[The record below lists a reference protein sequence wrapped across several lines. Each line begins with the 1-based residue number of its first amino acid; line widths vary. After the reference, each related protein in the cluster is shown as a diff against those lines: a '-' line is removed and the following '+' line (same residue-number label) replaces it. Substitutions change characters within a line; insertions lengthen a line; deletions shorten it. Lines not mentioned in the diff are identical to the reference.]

1 MEPVDKITKAY
12 RSSVDTSSNKYLMV
26 PIFIFFSLLIL
37 AMIRSPIIIS
47 QSGIGSA
54 IILSAPL
61 ILTTYALTFIV
72 MAGRG
77 GVDLSIG
84 PFMGFINVSSIQLYA
99 HGYLES
105 PVGWFIYAIAM
116 GLIWQLFYALIVV
129 FVRVSPIIVA
139 LAGFLAFTGINLVIL
154 SRPGGI
160 APDWL
165 IPWGEGFTIFNEIFL
180 LLILATILFYI
191 ITHTAFWGH
200 LKLMGADERAA
211 FTSGVKIN
219 WVRIVAHLISG
230 VFAALSAICFT
241 ALVGSGDPIQGTKY
255 TLLGVTALV
264 LGGASLV
271 GGRGGAFGAILGA
284 GTLYLINYILVT
296 FRFERLQSF
305 VSDLSYGAVLVIALL
320 VSLLL
325 PYVQRVTKG
334 LSVMVFFILMSFA
347 GTFVIMHQV
356 YDQPIVVES
365 EIKQDI
371 DEASKAYE
379 RGQKV
384 RKLDATG
391 NIIVEEGEAGTTT
404 GEGTAQGGS
413 LAGHSVVRLTETPG
427 TIMLYVI
434 IGIAG
439 LALLLYL
446 LSVHRSPSTI
456 SFVVI
461 VTIIVAGLIFDPED
475 KEKELLKNTEQ
486 ISLQSNQVSSI
497 EASSPQYFSL
507 ERINYIPNISD
518 TALISGTSYSVIS
531 IAGVILLASLIVI
544 VMLPQFSTRVK
555 STAMLFF
562 LAALSL
568 IVLKGVSYNNLVE
581 SAGQSFFGIQGYG
594 VILVI
599 LLLFVITAPFVHS
612 KIKNLTNVYIF
623 GLGVLGILA
632 VYFVGGNTFIPND
645 PSLYQP
651 QIITELNIG
660 DISQIKYAEP
670 KRFFYESLTSDF
682 AQIAYS
688 IVTVFLLQYF
698 LFLNMGHK
706 GSYKRFAPYMYIVIF
721 AGFLWSALFYSVGYS
736 FYKIIAVFIIGVP
749 LTPLVW
755 QFMRI
760 YREKI
765 ARDSKL
771 SQWDEV
777 K

>member
-1 MEPVDKITKAY
+1 M
-12 RSSVDTSSNKYLMV
+12 
-26 PIFIFFSLLIL
+26 
-37 AMIRSPIIIS
+37 
-47 QSGIGSA
+47 
-54 IILSAPL
+54 
-61 ILTTYALTFIV
+61 
-72 MAGRG
+72 
-77 GVDLSIG
+77 
-84 PFMGFINVSSIQLYA
+84 
-99 HGYLES
+99 
-105 PVGWFIYAIAM
+105 
-116 GLIWQLFYALIVV
+116 
-129 FVRVSPIIVA
+129 
-139 LAGFLAFTGINLVIL
+139 
-154 SRPGGI
+154 
-160 APDWL
+160 
-165 IPWGEGFTIFNEIFL
+165 
-180 LLILATILFYI
+180 ILATILFYI

-200 LKLMGADERAA
+200 LKLMGSDERAA

-219 WVRIVAHLISG
+219 WVRIVAHLIAG
-230 VFAALSAICFT
+230 IFAALSAICFT

-264 LGGASLV
+264 LGGASLI

-325 PYVQRVTKG
+325 PHVQRVTKG

-404 GEGTAQGGS
+404 GTGTTQGGS

-427 TIMLYVI
+427 TIMFYVI
-434 IGIAG
+434 IGLAG

-475 KEKELLKNTEQ
+475 KEKDLLKDTEQ

-497 EASSPQYFSL
+497 ETSSPQYFSL
-507 ERINYIPNISD
+507 EKINYFSNISD
-518 TALISGTSYSVIS
+518 TALISGTTYSIIY
-531 IAGVILLASLIVI
+531 IAGVVLLASLIVI
-544 VMLPQFSTRVK
+544 AMLPQFSGRAK

-562 LAALSL
+562 LATLT
-568 IVLKGVSYNNLVE
+568 IIFLKGVSYNNLIE
-581 SAGQSFFGIQGYG
+581 STDKSFFGIQGYG
-594 VILVI
+594 VILTI

-612 KIKNLTNVYIF
+612 RIKNLTNVYIF
-623 GLGVLGILA
+623 GLGVLAILST
-632 VYFVGGNTFIPND
+632 YFVGGNTFIPND

-651 QIITELNIG
+651 QIISELNIG
-660 DISQIKYAEP
+660 DLSQIKHTGP
-670 KRFFYESLTSDF
+670 KRFFYESLTSGF
-682 AQIAYS
+682 AQVAYS
-688 IVTVFLLQYF
+688 IVVVFLLQYF

-706 GSYKRFAPYMYIVIF
+706 ASYKRFAPYMYIVIF
-721 AGFLWSALFYSVGYS
+721 AGLLWSAIFYSVGYS
-736 FYKIIAVFIIGVP
+736 FYKIIAVFVIGVP

-755 QFMRI
+755 QFMTI
-760 YREKI
+760 YGEKI
-765 ARDSKL
+765 ARDRQL
-771 SQWDEV
+771 SQWEEV

>member
-1 MEPVDKITKAY
+1 MEIVDKITKTY

-26 PIFIFFSLLIL
+26 PIFIFFSLLIF

-99 HGYLES
+99 HGYLQS
-105 PVGWFIYAIAM
+105 PIGWFIYAIVI
-116 GLIWQLFYALIVV
+116 GLIWQFFYALIVV

-139 LAGFLAFTGINLVIL
+139 LAGYLAFTGINLVIL

-180 LLILATILFYI
+180 LMILATILFYI

-219 WVRIVAHLISG
+219 WVRIVAHLIAG

-264 LGGASLV
+264 LGGASLI

-284 GTLYLINYILVT
+284 GNLYLINYILVT

-320 VSLLL
+320 VSLIL

-365 EIKQDI
+365 EIKEDT
-371 DEASKAYE
+371 DEASKAYQ

-404 GEGTAQGGS
+404 GTGTKQGGS

-427 TIMLYVI
+427 TIMLYII

-446 LSVHRSPSTI
+446 LTVHRSPATTT
-456 SFVVI
+456 FAVV
-461 VTIIVAGLIFDPED
+461 VAIIVAGLIFDPED
-475 KEKELLKNTEQ
+475 KQKDLLKDTEK
-486 ISLQSNQVSSI
+486 ISIQSGQTSSI
-497 EASSPQYFSL
+497 ETSSPEYFSL
-507 ERINYIPNISD
+507 EKIDYLSNLS
-518 TALISGTSYSVIS
+518 ISGTTYSIIY
-531 IAGVILLASLIVI
+531 IAGVVLLASLIVI
-544 VMLPQFSTRVK
+544 AMLPQFSNRTK
-555 STAMLFF
+555 SAAMLFF
-562 LAALSL
+562 LAALTM
-568 IVLKGVSYNNLVE
+568 IVLKGVSYNNLIE
-581 SAGQSFFGIQGYG
+581 STDKSFFGIQGYG

-623 GLGVLGILA
+623 GFGVLAILA
-632 VYFVGGNTFIPND
+632 TYFVGGNTFISDN

-651 QIITELNIG
+651 KIISELNIG
-660 DISQIKYAEP
+660 DISQIKYQEP
-670 KRFFYESLTSDF
+670 KRFFYEIIRSG
-682 AQIAYS
+682 YS
-688 IVTVFLLQYF
+688 QVAFSILAVFLLQYF
-698 LFLNMGHK
+698 LFLTMSHK
-706 GSYKRFAPYMYIVIF
+706 VSYKRFAPYMYIVIF
-721 AGFLWSALFYSVGYS
+721 ASLLWAAMFYSVGYS
-736 FYKIIAVFIIGVP
+736 FYKIIAVFIIGIP
-749 LTPLVW
+749 ITPLVW

-765 ARDSKL
+765 ARDSQL
-771 SQWDEV
+771 SQWEEV

>member
-1 MEPVDKITKAY
+1 MEVVNKITKAY

-54 IILSAPL
+54 IILTAPL

-99 HGYLES
+99 HGYLQTS
-105 PVGWFIYAIAM
+105 VGWFIYAIAM

-129 FVRVSPIIVA
+129 YVRVSPIIVA

-180 LLILATILFYI
+180 LMILATILFYI

-200 LKLMGADERAA
+200 LKLMGSDERAA

-320 VSLLL
+320 VSLIL

-334 LSVMVFFILMSFA
+334 LSVVVFFIFMSFA
-347 GTFVIMHQV
+347 GLFVVLHSV
-356 YDQPIVVES
+356 YDQPIVVET
-365 EIKQDI
+365 EVAEDI
-371 DEASKAYE
+371 DIASKAYE

-404 GEGTAQGGS
+404 GTGTTLGGS

-427 TIMLYVI
+427 TIMFYVI
-434 IGIAG
+434 IGLAG
-439 LALLLYL
+439 IALLLYL

-456 SFVVI
+456 SFVIIIAII
-461 VTIIVAGLIFDPED
+461 VTGLIFDPED
-475 KEKELLKNTEQ
+475 KEKDLLKNTEQ
-486 ISLQSNQVSSI
+486 ISVQSNQVSSI
-497 EASSPQYFSL
+497 ETSSPQYFSL
-507 ERINYIPNISD
+507 EKINYFSNISD
-518 TALISGTSYSVIS
+518 YALISGTTYSIIY
-531 IAGVILLASLIVI
+531 IAGVVLLASLIVI
-544 VMLPQFSTRVK
+544 TMLPQFSSRAK

-562 LAALSL
+562 LAALSMV
-568 IVLKGVSYNNLVE
+568 VLKGVSYNNLIE
-581 SAGQSFFGIQGYG
+581 STDKSFFGIQGYG

-612 KIKNLTNVYIF
+612 RIKNLTNVYIF
-623 GLGVLGILA
+623 GLGVLAILFT
-632 VYFVGGNTFIPND
+632 YFVGGNTFIPDD

-651 QIITELNIG
+651 QIISELNIG
-660 DISQIKYAEP
+660 DMSQVKYEEP
-670 KRFFYESLTSDF
+670 KRFFYESLTSGF
-682 AQIAYS
+682 AQVAYS
-688 IVTVFLLQYF
+688 IVVVFLLQYF

-721 AGFLWSALFYSVGYS
+721 AGLLWSAIFYSVGYS
-736 FYKIIAVFIIGVP
+736 FYKIIAVFVIGVP

-765 ARDSKL
+765 ARDRQL
-771 SQWDEV
+771 SQWEEV

>member
-1 MEPVDKITKAY
+1 MELAESVKKVF
-12 RSSVDTSSNKYLMV
+12 RSSTDTSSNKYLMV
-26 PIFIFFSLLIL
+26 PIFIFFSLLIF

-54 IILSAPL
+54 IILTAPL
-61 ILTTYALTFIV
+61 ILATYALTFIV

-99 HGYLES
+99 HGYLQT
-105 PVGWFIYAIAM
+105 PVGWFIYAIAI
-116 GLIWQLFYALIVV
+116 GLIWQLFYALVVV
-129 FVRVSPIIVA
+129 FVRVSPIIVS

-180 LLILATILFYI
+180 LMILATILFYI

-200 LKLMGADERAA
+200 LKLMGSDERAA

-219 WVRIVAHLISG
+219 WVRIVAHLIAG
-230 VFAALSAICFT
+230 IFAALSAICFT

-264 LGGASLV
+264 LGGASLI

-325 PYVQRVTKG
+325 PHVQRVTKG

-404 GEGTAQGGS
+404 GTGTTQGGS

-427 TIMLYVI
+427 TIMFYVI
-434 IGIAG
+434 IGLAG

-475 KEKELLKNTEQ
+475 KEKDLLKDTEQ

-497 EASSPQYFSL
+497 ETSSPQYFSL
-507 ERINYIPNISD
+507 EKINYFSNISD
-518 TALISGTSYSVIS
+518 TALISGTTYSIIY
-531 IAGVILLASLIVI
+531 IAGVVLLASLIVI
-544 VMLPQFSTRVK
+544 AMLPQFSGRAK

-562 LAALSL
+562 LATLT
-568 IVLKGVSYNNLVE
+568 IIFLKGVSYNNLIE
-581 SAGQSFFGIQGYG
+581 STDKSFFGIQGYG
-594 VILVI
+594 VILTI

-612 KIKNLTNVYIF
+612 RIKNLTNVYIF
-623 GLGVLGILA
+623 GLGVLAILST
-632 VYFVGGNTFIPND
+632 YFVGGNTFIPND

-651 QIITELNIG
+651 QIISELNIG
-660 DISQIKYAEP
+660 DLSQIKHTGP
-670 KRFFYESLTSDF
+670 KRFFYESLTSGF
-682 AQIAYS
+682 AQVAYS
-688 IVTVFLLQYF
+688 IVVVFLLQYF

-706 GSYKRFAPYMYIVIF
+706 ASYKRFAPYMYIVIF
-721 AGFLWSALFYSVGYS
+721 AGLLWSAIFYSVGYS
-736 FYKIIAVFIIGVP
+736 FYKIIAVFVIGVP

-755 QFMRI
+755 QFMTI
-760 YREKI
+760 YGEKI
-765 ARDSKL
+765 ARDRQL
-771 SQWDEV
+771 SQWEEV

>member
-1 MEPVDKITKAY
+1 MEIVDKITKTY

-26 PIFIFFSLLIL
+26 PIFIFFSLLIF

-99 HGYLES
+99 HGYLQT
-105 PVGWFIYAIAM
+105 PIGWFIYAIVI
-116 GLIWQLFYALIVV
+116 GLIWQFFYALIVV

-139 LAGFLAFTGINLVIL
+139 LAGYLAFTGINLVIL

-180 LLILATILFYI
+180 LMILATILFYI

-219 WVRIVAHLISG
+219 WVRIVAHLIAG

-264 LGGASLV
+264 LGGASLI

-284 GTLYLINYILVT
+284 GNLYLINYILVT

-320 VSLLL
+320 VSLIL

-365 EIKQDI
+365 EIKEDT
-371 DEASKAYE
+371 DEASKAYQ
-379 RGQKV
+379 RGTKV

-404 GEGTAQGGS
+404 GTGTKQGGS
-413 LAGHSVVRLTETPG
+413 LAGHSVVRFTETPG
-427 TIMLYVI
+427 TIMLYII

-446 LSVHRSPSTI
+446 LTVHRSPATTT
-456 SFVVI
+456 FAVV
-461 VTIIVAGLIFDPED
+461 VAIIVAGLIFDPED
-475 KEKELLKNTEQ
+475 KQKDILKDTEK
-486 ISLQSNQVSSI
+486 ISIQSGQTSSI
-497 EASSPQYFSL
+497 ETSSPEYFSL
-507 ERINYIPNISD
+507 EKIDYLSNLS
-518 TALISGTSYSVIS
+518 ISGTTYSIIY
-531 IAGVILLASLIVI
+531 IAGVVLLASLIVI
-544 VMLPQFSTRVK
+544 AMLPQFSNRTK
-555 STAMLFF
+555 SAAMLFF
-562 LAALSL
+562 LAALTM
-568 IVLKGVSYNNLVE
+568 IVLKGVSYNNLIE
-581 SAGQSFFGIQGYG
+581 STDKSFFGIQGYG

-623 GLGVLGILA
+623 GFGVLAILA
-632 VYFVGGNTFIPND
+632 TYFVGGNTFISDD

-651 QIITELNIG
+651 KIISELNIG
-660 DISQIKYAEP
+660 DISQIKYEEP
-670 KRFFYESLTSDF
+670 KRFFYEIIRSG
-682 AQIAYS
+682 YS
-688 IVTVFLLQYF
+688 QVAFSILAVFLLQYF
-698 LFLNMGHK
+698 LFLTMSHK
-706 GSYKRFAPYMYIVIF
+706 VSYKRFAPYMYIVIF
-721 AGFLWSALFYSVGYS
+721 ASLLWAAMFYSVGYS
-736 FYKIIAVFIIGVP
+736 FYKIIAVFIIGIP
-749 LTPLVW
+749 ITPLVW

-765 ARDSKL
+765 ARDSQL
-771 SQWDEV
+771 SQWEEA